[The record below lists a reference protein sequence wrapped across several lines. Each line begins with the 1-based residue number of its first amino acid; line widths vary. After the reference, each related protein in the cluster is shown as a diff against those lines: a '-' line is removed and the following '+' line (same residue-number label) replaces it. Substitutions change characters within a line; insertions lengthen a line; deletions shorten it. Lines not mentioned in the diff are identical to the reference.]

1 MANPR
6 KFSEKIALLNQKE
19 AQDSAAFEAIMKE
32 VSNVTS
38 RVASAS
44 SSVGASPTGSGV
56 PETPLSVKS
65 AGASPPQSSGKHLHI
80 NLGNQF
86 RAGGSL
92 PNVNNNVNCGNDA
105 KEHSSPH
112 PGAIHSIDLKT
123 ALSNLEEHNAMYRG
137 DNRSRSMGVGPMRSS
152 RPMEKRHDTSPY
164 SGVPY
169 LSPPPPDT
177 WRRTN
182 SDSALHQSANE
193 ACQSTSAMS
202 HRRGSDAYQH
212 AMTGSGSDNRDSH
225 HGFIER
231 PRSSCEMPRVPGIN
245 IYPSSQPPGQQIP
258 IGNNTGSLP
267 DLSNV
272 HFPSPLHTPLDQ
284 EDHSSSTPFSN
295 SPQTSSPTN
304 LSSPTSLAQ
313 AGRLSFSQDPSSVQ
327 GVALENSTSTSQQD
341 LQSYPQQPAPAATS
355 HSPTAGHYI
364 YQQPHSPVPQSPKTS
379 HQHQQHQHQ
388 QHQQQQQQQQ
398 HQQSQLNS
406 LGSYRSTQSV
416 NRPSPQSSP
425 SLTVQG
431 SPLSYSNNPSAP
443 PSPTGHPG
451 PPSLTSDAIDQNTYF
466 ISQAQA
472 ATLQQEFEQFTMGLE
487 WPRFAQQLMELGC
500 TWTTQIEMD
509 TPVQANTIGTFIG
522 SPNHTTNYT
531 QSDVINVGG
540 ELGSADTGYFST
552 SPQMGTCYQPA
563 TTTTT
568 ATQQLTPQTPNT
580 PTIILTD
587 FSGADDLTN
596 PEFVKDLGTA
606 MMGDFDP
613 EMFPSDDALRQGLD
627 PIDVDGLQMLAD
639 PTMVIS
645 DSSAEAH
652 FRLDRL

>member
-1 MANPR
+1 MLTTRDGFASAPR
-6 KFSEKIALLNQKE
+6 RASPKPACISNSAFALIR
-19 AQDSAAFEAIMKE
+19 DSA
-32 VSNVTS
+32 N
-38 RVASAS
+38 AS
-44 SSVGASPTGSGV
+44 SSASDPD
-56 PETPLSVKS
+56 
-65 AGASPPQSSGKHLHI
+65 
-80 NLGNQF
+80 
-86 RAGGSL
+86 R
-92 PNVNNNVNCGNDA
+92 
-105 KEHSSPH
+105 
-112 PGAIHSIDLKT
+112 T
-123 ALSNLEEHNAMYRG
+123 ALNNLEEMQHNAALVYRS
-137 DNRSRSMGVGPMRSS
+137 DNRSRSIGVGPMRS

-193 ACQSTSAMS
+193 ACQSTSAIS
-202 HRRGSDAYQH
+202 HRRDQH

-258 IGNNTGSLP
+258 ISNNTGSLP

-295 SPQTSSPTN
+295 N
-304 LSSPTSLAQ
+304 HLSVPVNSRFLHTCK
-313 AGRLSFSQDPSSVQ
+313 Q
-327 GVALENSTSTSQQD
+327 GVALENSTSTSQQN
-341 LQSYPQQPAPAATS
+341 LQSYPQQSAPLAPAATQS

-364 YQQPHSPVPQSPKTS
+364 YQQPHSPVPPQSP
-379 HQHQQHQHQ
+379 
-388 QHQQQQQQQQ
+388 QQQQQQQQ
-398 HQQSQLNS
+398 PQQQLNS

-451 PPSLTSDAIDQNTYF
+451 PPSLTSDTIDQNTYF
-466 ISQAQA
+466 INQAQA
-472 ATLQQEFEQFTMGLE
+472 AALQQDFEQFTME
-487 WPRFAQQLMELGC
+487 WPKFAQQLMELGC

-509 TPVQANTIGTFIG
+509 TPVQANTIGTYIG
-522 SPNHTTNYT
+522 SPNHTTNYN
-531 QSDVINVGG
+531 QNDVINVGG
-540 ELGSADTGYFST
+540 ELGSNDAGYFST
-552 SPQMGTCYQPA
+552 SPQMAYQPA
-563 TTTTT
+563 TTTST

-652 FRLDRL
+652 FRFSWIP

>member
-1 MANPR
+1 
-6 KFSEKIALLNQKE
+6 
-19 AQDSAAFEAIMKE
+19 
-32 VSNVTS
+32 
-38 RVASAS
+38 
-44 SSVGASPTGSGV
+44 
-56 PETPLSVKS
+56 
-65 AGASPPQSSGKHLHI
+65 
-80 NLGNQF
+80 
-86 RAGGSL
+86 
-92 PNVNNNVNCGNDA
+92 
-105 KEHSSPH
+105 
-112 PGAIHSIDLKT
+112 
-123 ALSNLEEHNAMYRG
+123 
-137 DNRSRSMGVGPMRSS
+137 MGVGPMRS

-193 ACQSTSAMS
+193 ACQSTSAIP
-202 HRRGSDAYQH
+202 HRRDQH
-212 AMTGSGSDNRDSH
+212 VMTGSGSDNRDS

-295 SPQTSSPTN
+295 TH
-304 LSSPTSLAQ
+304 LSVPVNSRFLHTCK
-313 AGRLSFSQDPSSVQ
+313 

-341 LQSYPQQPAPAATS
+341 LQSYPQQPAPTATS

-379 HQHQQHQHQ
+379 QH
-388 QHQQQQQQQQ
+388 QHQQQQQQHQHQ

-466 ISQAQA
+466 INQAQA
-472 ATLQQEFEQFTMGLE
+472 AALQQDFEQFTM
-487 WPRFAQQLMELGC
+487 
-500 TWTTQIEMD
+500 MD

-540 ELGSADTGYFST
+540 ELGSGDTGYFST
-552 SPQMGTCYQPA
+552 SPQMAYQPA

>member
-19 AQDSAAFEAIMKE
+19 AQETAAFEAIMRE
-32 VSNVTS
+32 VSDVVTS
-38 RVASAS
+38 R
-44 SSVGASPTGSGV
+44 
-56 PETPLSVKS
+56 
-65 AGASPPQSSGKHLHI
+65 
-80 NLGNQF
+80 
-86 RAGGSL
+86 
-92 PNVNNNVNCGNDA
+92 
-105 KEHSSPH
+105 
-112 PGAIHSIDLKT
+112 T
-123 ALSNLEEHNAMYRG
+123 ALSNLEEMQQHSMVYRSNERG
-137 DNRSRSMGVGPMRSS
+137 RHMGVGPVRS

-164 SGVPY
+164 SGVSY
-169 LSPPPPDT
+169 LSPSLPET

-193 ACQSTSAMS
+193 ACQSATTMP
-202 HRRGSDAYQH
+202 HRRDQH
-212 AMTGSGSDNRDSH
+212 NMNSGSNDNRETY
-225 HGFIER
+225 HGSIER

-245 IYPSSQPPGQQIP
+245 ICLSSQPPGQQIP

-284 EDHSSSTPFSN
+284 EDHTSSTPFSN

-304 LSSPTSLAQ
+304 LSPTSLAQ
-313 AGRLSFSQDPSSVQ
+313 AGRLSLSQDHNPSSAQQ

-341 LQSYPQQPAPAATS
+341 LQNYSQQPAPQPPPSIS
-355 HSPTAGHYI
+355 HNPAGHYI
-364 YQQPHSPVPQSPKTS
+364 YQQQPHSPVPPQSPKTS
-379 HQHQQHQHQ
+379 QSQQSQHQQHQ
-388 QHQQQQQQQQ
+388 QHQQQHQQHQQHQQQHQQ

-406 LGSYRSTQSV
+406 LGSYRTSQPV

-451 PPSLTSDAIDQNTYF
+451 PPTLTSDGIDQNSYV
-466 ISQAQA
+466 INQAQA
-472 ATLQQEFEQFTMGLE
+472 AALQQDFEQFTMD
-487 WPRFAQQLMELGC
+487 WPKFAQQLMELGC

-509 TPVQANTIGTFIG
+509 TPVSANTIGSYIS
-522 SPNHTTNYT
+522 SPNHTTSYSQN
-531 QSDVINVGG
+531 DMINVGG
-540 ELGSADTGYFST
+540 DLGSGDGGYY
-552 SPQMGTCYQPA
+552 SPNPQVGYQP
-563 TTTTT
+563 TNTSTTT
-568 ATQQLTPQTPNT
+568 AQQLTPQTPNT

-606 MMGDFDP
+606 MMSDFDP
-613 EMFPSDDALRQGLD
+613 ELFPTDDALRQGLGQ
-627 PIDVDGLQMLAD
+627 IDVDGLQMLTD
-639 PTMVIS
+639 PTVVIS
-645 DSSAEAH
+645 DPSAEAH

>member
-1 MANPR
+1 
-6 KFSEKIALLNQKE
+6 
-19 AQDSAAFEAIMKE
+19 MKE

-123 ALSNLEEHNAMYRG
+123 ALSNLEEMQHNAMYRS
-137 DNRSRSMGVGPMRSS
+137 DNRSRSMGVGPMRS

-193 ACQSTSAMS
+193 ACQSTSAIP
-202 HRRGSDAYQH
+202 HRRDQH
-212 AMTGSGSDNRDSH
+212 AMTGSGNDNRDSH
-225 HGFIER
+225 HSFIER

-295 SPQTSSPTN
+295 TH
-304 LSSPTSLAQ
+304 LSVPVNSRFLHTCK
-313 AGRLSFSQDPSSVQ
+313 

-341 LQSYPQQPAPAATS
+341 LQSYPQQPAPTATS

-379 HQHQQHQHQ
+379 QHQH
-388 QHQQQQQQQQ
+388 QQQQ

-451 PPSLTSDAIDQNTYF
+451 PPNLTSDPIDQNTYF
-466 ISQAQA
+466 INQAQA
-472 ATLQQEFEQFTMGLE
+472 AALQQDFEQFTMGLE
-487 WPRFAQQLMELGC
+487 WPKFAQQLMELGC

-509 TPVQANTIGTFIG
+509 TPVQTNTIGTFIG
-522 SPNHTTNYT
+522 SPNHTTSYT
-531 QSDVINVGG
+531 QNDVINVG
-540 ELGSADTGYFST
+540 ELGSGDTGYFST
-552 SPQMGTCYQPA
+552 SPQMAYQPT

>member
-1 MANPR
+1 MAFSCLRIYFRSSIPR
-6 KFSEKIALLNQKE
+6 FGVATW
-19 AQDSAAFEAIMKE
+19 DFGFVE
-32 VSNVTS
+32 VEE
-38 RVASAS
+38 RREGREYREVASAS

-112 PGAIHSIDLKT
+112 PGAIHLDLKT
-123 ALSNLEEHNAMYRG
+123 MLSNLEDMQHNPVYRS
-137 DNRSRSMGVGPMRSS
+137 DNRSRSMGVGPMRS

-193 ACQSTSAMS
+193 ACQSTSAIP
-202 HRRGSDAYQH
+202 HRRDQH
-212 AMTGSGSDNRDSH
+212 AMIGSGSDNRDS

-295 SPQTSSPTN
+295 
-304 LSSPTSLAQ
+304 
-313 AGRLSFSQDPSSVQ
+313 

-341 LQSYPQQPAPAATS
+341 LQSYPQQPAPTATS

-364 YQQPHSPVPQSPKTS
+364 YQQPHSPVPQSPVSTPADEVGHFENYYRNKTS
-379 HQHQQHQHQ
+379 
-388 QHQQQQQQQQ
+388 QQQQQQ

-466 ISQAQA
+466 INQAQA
-472 ATLQQEFEQFTMGLE
+472 AALQQDFEQFTMGLE
-487 WPRFAQQLMELGC
+487 WPKFAQQLMELGC
-500 TWTTQIEMD
+500 TWTQIEMD

-531 QSDVINVGG
+531 QNDVINVGG
-540 ELGSADTGYFST
+540 ELGSGDTGYFST
-552 SPQMGTCYQPA
+552 SPQMAYQPA

>member
-1 MANPR
+1 M
-6 KFSEKIALLNQKE
+6 Q
-19 AQDSAAFEAIMKE
+19 
-32 VSNVTS
+32 
-38 RVASAS
+38 
-44 SSVGASPTGSGV
+44 
-56 PETPLSVKS
+56 
-65 AGASPPQSSGKHLHI
+65 
-80 NLGNQF
+80 
-86 RAGGSL
+86 
-92 PNVNNNVNCGNDA
+92 
-105 KEHSSPH
+105 
-112 PGAIHSIDLKT
+112 
-123 ALSNLEEHNAMYRG
+123 HNSMMYRS
-137 DNRSRSMGVGPMRSS
+137 DNRSRSMGVGPMRS

-193 ACQSTSAMS
+193 ACQSTSAIP
-202 HRRGSDAYQH
+202 HRRGSNAYQH
-212 AMTGSGSDNRDSH
+212 VMTANDNRDPH

-272 HFPSPLHTPLDQ
+272 HFPSPLHTPLDPQ
-284 EDHSSSTPFSN
+284 EDLSSSTPFSN

-304 LSSPTSLAQ
+304 LSPTSLAQ
-313 AGRLSFSQDPSSVQ
+313 AGRLSFSQDPSSVQQ

-341 LQSYPQQPAPAATS
+341 LQSYPQQPAPTATS
-355 HSPTAGHYI
+355 QSPTAGLYI
-364 YQQPHSPVPQSPKTS
+364 YQQSHSPVPPQSPKTS
-379 HQHQQHQHQ
+379 QSQQQQHQQHQQHQHQHQQHQH
-388 QHQQQQQQQQ
+388 HQQQ
-398 HQQSQLNS
+398 HQQSQQQLNS
-406 LGSYRSTQSV
+406 LVSYRSTQSV

-451 PPSLTSDAIDQNTYF
+451 PPSLTSDVIDQNTYF
-466 ISQAQA
+466 INQAQA
-472 ATLQQEFEQFTMGLE
+472 AALQQDFEQFTMGLE
-487 WPRFAQQLMELGC
+487 WPKFAQQLMELGC

-509 TPVQANTIGTFIG
+509 TPVQTNTIGTYIG

-531 QSDVINVGG
+531 QNDMINVGG
-540 ELGSADTGYFST
+540 ELGSGDAGYFST
-552 SPQMGTCYQPA
+552 SPQMAYQPA

-587 FSGADDLTN
+587 FSGADD

>member
-6 KFSEKIALLNQKE
+6 KFSDKIALHKQKE
-19 AQDSAAFEAIMKE
+19 AQERAAFEAIMRE
-32 VSNVTS
+32 VSDVTS

-44 SSVGASPTGSGV
+44 SSVGASPTGSSGV
-56 PETPLSVKS
+56 LETPLSVQS

-80 NLGNQF
+80 NLVNQF
-86 RAGGSL
+86 RPGGSL
-92 PNVNNNVNCGNDA
+92 PNVNNNANCGNDA
-105 KEHSSPH
+105 KEHASTH
-112 PGAIHSIDLKT
+112 TAALHSIDLKT
-123 ALSNLEEHNAMYRG
+123 ALSNLEEMQHNSMVYR
-137 DNRSRSMGVGPMRSS
+137 DNDRSKNRGVGPMRA

-193 ACQSTSAMS
+193 ACQSANTIP
-202 HRRGSDAYQH
+202 HRRDQH
-212 AMTGSGSDNRDSH
+212 TMSGSGSDNRDLH

-272 HFPSPLHTPLDQ
+272 HFPSPIHTPLDQ

-295 SPQTSSPTN
+295 N
-304 LSSPTSLAQ
+304 HLSVPVNSRFLHTCK
-313 AGRLSFSQDPSSVQ
+313 

-341 LQSYPQQPAPAATS
+341 PQSYSQQPVQPPPSATS
-355 HSPTAGHYI
+355 HSPAGHYI
-364 YQQPHSPVPQSPKTS
+364 YQQPHSPVPPQSPKSSQT
-379 HQHQQHQHQ
+379 
-388 QHQQQQQQQQ
+388 QQQQ
-398 HQQSQLNS
+398 HN
-406 LGSYRSTQSV
+406 LGSYRSSQQV

-451 PPSLTSDAIDQNTYF
+451 PPNLTSDGLDQNSYF
-466 ISQAQA
+466 LNQAQA
-472 ATLQQEFEQFTMGLE
+472 AALQQDFEQFTMD
-487 WPRFAQQLMELGC
+487 WPKFAQQLMELGC

-509 TPVQANTIGTFIG
+509 NPVPTNTITSYIG
-522 SPNHTTNYT
+522 SPNHTTTYT
-531 QSDVINVGG
+531 QNDVINVGG
-540 ELGSADTGYFST
+540 ELGSGDAGYFST
-552 SPQMGTCYQPA
+552 SPQMAYQP
-563 TTTTT
+563 TTTNSTNTT
-568 ATQQLTPQTPNT
+568 TTQQLTPQTPNT

-587 FSGADDLTN
+587 FSGADD

-613 EMFPSDDALRQGLD
+613 DLFPSDDALRQGLD
-627 PIDVDGLQMLAD
+627 PIDVDGLQMLTD
-639 PTMVIS
+639 PNMVIS
-645 DSSAEAH
+645 DPSAEAH

>member
-1 MANPR
+1 MR
-6 KFSEKIALLNQKE
+6 FLQ
-19 AQDSAAFEAIMKE
+19 
-32 VSNVTS
+32 
-38 RVASAS
+38 
-44 SSVGASPTGSGV
+44 
-56 PETPLSVKS
+56 
-65 AGASPPQSSGKHLHI
+65 
-80 NLGNQF
+80 
-86 RAGGSL
+86 
-92 PNVNNNVNCGNDA
+92 
-105 KEHSSPH
+105 
-112 PGAIHSIDLKT
+112 T
-123 ALSNLEEHNAMYRG
+123 ALSNLEEMQHNAIMYRS
-137 DNRSRSMGVGPMRSS
+137 DNRSRSMGVGPMRS

-193 ACQSTSAMS
+193 ACQSTSAIP
-202 HRRGSDAYQH
+202 HRRDQH
-212 AMTGSGSDNRDSH
+212 AMTGSGNDNRDSH

-313 AGRLSFSQDPSSVQ
+313 AEIDYASLLRLCSVYSVEFSYTKARKRRERERERERERICSDDRSLIAMGMKQ

-341 LQSYPQQPAPAATS
+341 LQSYPQQPAPTATS
-355 HSPTAGHYI
+355 HSPNAGHYI

-379 HQHQQHQHQ
+379 QH
-388 QHQQQQQQQQ
+388 QQQQ

-451 PPSLTSDAIDQNTYF
+451 PPSLTSDPIDQNTYF
-466 ISQAQA
+466 INQAQA
-472 ATLQQEFEQFTMGLE
+472 AALQQDFEQFTMTYSLKSCCLSVACIRQE
-487 WPRFAQQLMELGC
+487 WPKFAQQLMELGC

-509 TPVQANTIGTFIG
+509 TPVQTNTIGTFIG
-522 SPNHTTNYT
+522 SPNHTTSYT
-531 QSDVINVGG
+531 QNDVINVG
-540 ELGSADTGYFST
+540 ELGSGDTGYFST
-552 SPQMGTCYQPA
+552 SPQMAYQPT

>member
-19 AQDSAAFEAIMKE
+19 AQETAAFEAIMRE
-32 VSNVTS
+32 VSDVTS

-44 SSVGASPTGSGV
+44 SSVGASPTGSGA
-56 PETPLSVKS
+56 PEAPLSVKS

-86 RAGGSL
+86 RGRSL
-92 PNVNNNVNCGNDA
+92 PNVNNNANCSNDA
-105 KEHSSPH
+105 KDSSPRNN
-112 PGAIHSIDLKT
+112 AIHSIDLKT
-123 ALSNLEEHNAMYRG
+123 VLSNLEEMQHNSMVYRN
-137 DNRSRSMGVGPMRSS
+137 DHRDKNMGVGPI
-152 RPMEKRHDTSPY
+152 RPRPAEKRHDTSPY
-164 SGVPY
+164 SGALY

-193 ACQSTSAMS
+193 ACQSNSSMP

-212 AMTGSGSDNRDSH
+212 NMSGSGNDDRETH
-225 HGFIER
+225 HSCLER
-231 PRSSCEMPRVPGIN
+231 PRSSCGVPGIN
-245 IYPSSQPPGQQIP
+245 IYPSSQPPGQQLP
-258 IGNNTGSLP
+258 IGNTGSLP

-295 SPQTSSPTN
+295 NHLTVPVNSRYLHTCK
-304 LSSPTSLAQ
+304 
-313 AGRLSFSQDPSSVQ
+313 Q

-341 LQSYPQQPAPAATS
+341 LQSYQQQTAPQQIPTS
-355 HSPTAGHYI
+355 HSPGHYI
-364 YQQPHSPVPQSPKTS
+364 YQQPHSPIPPQSPKTS
-379 HQHQQHQHQ
+379 
-388 QHQQQQQQQQ
+388 
-398 HQQSQLNS
+398 QSQSQQLNS
-406 LGSYRSTQSV
+406 LGSYRTSQPV

-451 PPSLTSDAIDQNTYF
+451 PPSLSDLDQNYY
-466 ISQAQA
+466 INQAQA
-472 ATLQQEFEQFTMGLE
+472 AALQQDFEQFTMMDS
-487 WPRFAQQLMELGC
+487 PVAQ
-500 TWTTQIEMD
+500 
-509 TPVQANTIGTFIG
+509 NSIGTFMS
-522 SPNHTTNYT
+522 SPNHTATFT
-531 QSDVINVGG
+531 QSDVINVAT
-540 ELGSADTGYFST
+540 ELANADTGYFST
-552 SPQMGTCYQPA
+552 SPQIGYQSVS

-568 ATQQLTPQTPNT
+568 TTTTQQFAPQAPDT

-587 FSGADDLTN
+587 FSSADDLTN
-596 PEFVKDLGTA
+596 PEYAKDLGTA
-606 MMGDFDP
+606 MMGDLG
-613 EMFPSDDALRQGLD
+613 ELFPSDDALRQGLD
-627 PIDVDGLQMLAD
+627 PIDVDGLQMLTD

-645 DSSAEAH
+645 DPSAEAH

>member
-6 KFSEKIALLNQKE
+6 KFSEKIALLNQKQ
-19 AQDSAAFEAIMKE
+19 AQETAAFEAIMRE
-32 VSNVTS
+32 VSDVTS

-92 PNVNNNVNCGNDA
+92 PNVNNNANCGGDA

-112 PGAIHSIDLKT
+112 TGAIHSIDLKT
-123 ALSNLEEHNAMYRG
+123 ALSNLEEMQNNSMVYRS
-137 DNRSRSMGVGPMRSS
+137 DNRSRSSMGVGPMRS

-193 ACQSTSAMS
+193 ACQSASAIS
-202 HRRGSDAYQH
+202 HRRDQH

-225 HGFIER
+225 HTFIER

-272 HFPSPLHTPLDQ
+272 HFPSPIHTPLDQ

-295 SPQTSSPTN
+295 
-304 LSSPTSLAQ
+304 
-313 AGRLSFSQDPSSVQ
+313 

-341 LQSYPQQPAPAATS
+341 LQSYPQQPAPTATS
-355 HSPTAGHYI
+355 HSPTGHYI
-364 YQQPHSPVPQSPKTS
+364 YQQPHSPVPPQSP
-379 HQHQQHQHQ
+379 
-388 QHQQQQQQQQ
+388 
-398 HQQSQLNS
+398 
-406 LGSYRSTQSV
+406 
-416 NRPSPQSSP
+416 
-425 SLTVQG
+425 G

-451 PPSLTSDAIDQNTYF
+451 PPNLTSDAIDQNTYF
-466 ISQAQA
+466 INQAQA
-472 ATLQQEFEQFTMGLE
+472 AALQQDFEQFTM
-487 WPRFAQQLMELGC
+487 
-500 TWTTQIEMD
+500 MD
-509 TPVQANTIGTFIG
+509 TPVQANTIGTYIG
-522 SPNHTTNYT
+522 SPNHTANFT
-531 QSDVINVGG
+531 QNDVINVGG

-552 SPQMGTCYQPA
+552 SPQMAYQPA

>member
-6 KFSEKIALLNQKE
+6 KFSDKIALHKQKE
-19 AQDSAAFEAIMKE
+19 AQERAAFEAIMRE
-32 VSNVTS
+32 VSDVTS
-38 RVASAS
+38 R
-44 SSVGASPTGSGV
+44 
-56 PETPLSVKS
+56 
-65 AGASPPQSSGKHLHI
+65 
-80 NLGNQF
+80 
-86 RAGGSL
+86 
-92 PNVNNNVNCGNDA
+92 
-105 KEHSSPH
+105 
-112 PGAIHSIDLKT
+112 T
-123 ALSNLEEHNAMYRG
+123 ALSNLEEMQHNSMMYRNNERG
-137 DNRSRSMGVGPMRSS
+137 RSMGVGPMRS

-193 ACQSTSAMS
+193 ACQTGTTIP
-202 HRRGSDAYQH
+202 HRRDQH
-212 AMTGSGSDNRDSH
+212 NMSGSGSDNRDLH

-295 SPQTSSPTN
+295 N
-304 LSSPTSLAQ
+304 HLSVPVNSRFLHTCK
-313 AGRLSFSQDPSSVQ
+313 

-341 LQSYPQQPAPAATS
+341 LQGYSQQPVPPPPPTATS
-355 HSPTAGHYI
+355 HSPAGHYI
-364 YQQPHSPVPQSPKTS
+364 YQQPHSPVPPQSPKS
-379 HQHQQHQHQ
+379 S
-388 QHQQQQQQQQ
+388 QQQPQQQ
-398 HQQSQLNS
+398 QLNS
-406 LGSYRSTQSV
+406 LGSYRSSQQV

-451 PPSLTSDAIDQNTYF
+451 PPNLTSDGLDQNSYF
-466 ISQAQA
+466 LNQAQA
-472 ATLQQEFEQFTMGLE
+472 AALQQDFEQFTMD
-487 WPRFAQQLMELGC
+487 WPKFAQQLMELGC

-509 TPVQANTIGTFIG
+509 TPVQTNTMGSYIG

-531 QSDVINVGG
+531 QNDVINVGG
-540 ELGSADTGYFST
+540 ELGSGDAGYFST
-552 SPQMGTCYQPA
+552 SPQMAYQPTTTSTA
-563 TTTTT
+563 TTT
-568 ATQQLTPQTPNT
+568 TQQLTPQTPNT

-587 FSGADDLTN
+587 FSVADDLTN
-596 PEFVKDLGTA
+596 PELVKDLGTA
-606 MMGDFDP
+606 MMGDFDADL
-613 EMFPSDDALRQGLD
+613 FPSDDALRQGLD
-627 PIDVDGLQMLAD
+627 PIDVDGLQMLTD

-645 DSSAEAH
+645 DPSAEAH

>member
-32 VSNVTS
+32 VSDVTS

-123 ALSNLEEHNAMYRG
+123 ALSNLEEMQHNSMVYRS
-137 DNRSRSMGVGPMRSS
+137 DNRSRSMGVGPMRS

-193 ACQSTSAMS
+193 ACQSTSAIP
-202 HRRGSDAYQH
+202 HRRDQH
-212 AMTGSGSDNRDSH
+212 VMTGSGSDNRDPH

-295 SPQTSSPTN
+295 
-304 LSSPTSLAQ
+304 
-313 AGRLSFSQDPSSVQ
+313 Q

-341 LQSYPQQPAPAATS
+341 LQSYPQQPAPTATS

-364 YQQPHSPVPQSPKTS
+364 YQQSHSPVPPQSPKTS
-379 HQHQQHQHQ
+379 QS
-388 QHQQQQQQQQ
+388 QQQQ
-398 HQQSQLNS
+398 HQQSQQLNS

-451 PPSLTSDAIDQNTYF
+451 PPNLTSDAIDQNTYF
-466 ISQAQA
+466 INQAQA
-472 ATLQQEFEQFTMGLE
+472 AALQQDFEQFTM
-487 WPRFAQQLMELGC
+487 
-500 TWTTQIEMD
+500 MD
-509 TPVQANTIGTFIG
+509 TPVQANTIGTYIG

-531 QSDVINVGG
+531 QNDVINVAG
-540 ELGSADTGYFST
+540 ELGSGDAGYFST
-552 SPQMGTCYQPA
+552 SPQMAYQPA
-563 TTTTT
+563 TTTTN
-568 ATQQLTPQTPNT
+568 ATHQLTPQTPNT

>member
-19 AQDSAAFEAIMKE
+19 AQETAAFEAIMRE
-32 VSNVTS
+32 VSDVTS

-56 PETPLSVKS
+56 PDAPLSVKS

-92 PNVNNNVNCGNDA
+92 PNVNNNANCANDT
-105 KEHSSPH
+105 KEHH
-112 PGAIHSIDLKT
+112 PSQHTGAVHSIDLKT
-123 ALSNLEEHNAMYRG
+123 ALSNLEEMQHNSMVYRSNERG
-137 DNRSRSMGVGPMRSS
+137 RHMGVGPVRS

-164 SGVPY
+164 SGVSY
-169 LSPPPPDT
+169 LSPSLPDT

-193 ACQSTSAMS
+193 ACQSTTTMP
-202 HRRGSDAYQH
+202 HRRDQH
-212 AMTGSGSDNRDSH
+212 NMSSGSNDNRETH
-225 HGFIER
+225 HGSIER

-245 IYPSSQPPGQQIP
+245 IYLSSQPPGQQIP

-304 LSSPTSLAQ
+304 LSPTSLAQ
-313 AGRLSFSQDPSSVQ
+313 AGRLSLSQDHNPPSAQQ

-341 LQSYPQQPAPAATS
+341 LQSYSQQPAPQPPPSIS
-355 HSPTAGHYI
+355 HSPAGHYI
-364 YQQPHSPVPQSPKTS
+364 YQQQPHSPVPPQSPKTS
-379 HQHQQHQHQ
+379 QSQQSQQQQQHQHQ
-388 QHQQQQQQQQ
+388 QTQ
-398 HQQSQLNS
+398 QLNS
-406 LGSYRSTQSV
+406 LGSYRTSQPV

-451 PPSLTSDAIDQNTYF
+451 PPTLTSDGIDQNSYV
-466 ISQAQA
+466 INQAQA
-472 ATLQQEFEQFTMGLE
+472 AALQQDFEQFTM
-487 WPRFAQQLMELGC
+487 
-500 TWTTQIEMD
+500 MD
-509 TPVQANTIGTFIG
+509 TPVSANTIGSYIG
-522 SPNHTTNYT
+522 SPNHTTSYAQN
-531 QSDVINVGG
+531 DMINVGG
-540 ELGSADTGYFST
+540 ELGSGDGGYYST
-552 SPQMGTCYQPA
+552 SPQVAYQPTNTS
-563 TTTTT
+563 TTT
-568 ATQQLTPQTPNT
+568 TQQLTPQTPNT

-606 MMGDFDP
+606 MMSDFDP
-613 EMFPSDDALRQGLD
+613 ELFPTDDALRQGLGQ
-627 PIDVDGLQMLAD
+627 IDVDGLQMLTD
-639 PTMVIS
+639 PTVVIS
-645 DSSAEAH
+645 DPSAEAH

>member
-32 VSNVTS
+32 VSDVTS

-112 PGAIHSIDLKT
+112 TGAIHSIDLKT
-123 ALSNLEEHNAMYRG
+123 ALSNLEEMQHNSMVYRS
-137 DNRSRSMGVGPMRSS
+137 DNRSRSMGVGPMRS

-193 ACQSTSAMS
+193 ACQSTSAIP
-202 HRRGSDAYQH
+202 HRRDQH
-212 AMTGSGSDNRDSH
+212 VMTGSGNDNRDPH
-225 HGFIER
+225 HGFIEVPR
-231 PRSSCEMPRVPGIN
+231 PRSSCEIPRVPGIN

-295 SPQTSSPTN
+295 N
-304 LSSPTSLAQ
+304 HLSVPVNSRFLHTCK
-313 AGRLSFSQDPSSVQ
+313 Q

-341 LQSYPQQPAPAATS
+341 LQNYPQQPAPTATS

-364 YQQPHSPVPQSPKTS
+364 YQQSHSPVPPQSPKTS
-379 HQHQQHQHQ
+379 QA
-388 QHQQQQQQQQ
+388 QQQSQQ
-398 HQQSQLNS
+398 QLNS
-406 LGSYRSTQSV
+406 LGSYRSTQPV

-466 ISQAQA
+466 INQAQA
-472 ATLQQEFEQFTMGLE
+472 AALQQDFEQFTM
-487 WPRFAQQLMELGC
+487 
-500 TWTTQIEMD
+500 MD
-509 TPVQANTIGTFIG
+509 TPVQTNTIGSYIG
-522 SPNHTTNYT
+522 SPNHTTNYA
-531 QSDVINVGG
+531 QNDMINVGG
-540 ELGSADTGYFST
+540 ELGSGDAGYFST
-552 SPQMGTCYQPA
+552 SPQMAYQPV

>member
-1 MANPR
+1 M
-6 KFSEKIALLNQKE
+6 Q
-19 AQDSAAFEAIMKE
+19 
-32 VSNVTS
+32 
-38 RVASAS
+38 
-44 SSVGASPTGSGV
+44 
-56 PETPLSVKS
+56 
-65 AGASPPQSSGKHLHI
+65 
-80 NLGNQF
+80 
-86 RAGGSL
+86 
-92 PNVNNNVNCGNDA
+92 
-105 KEHSSPH
+105 
-112 PGAIHSIDLKT
+112 
-123 ALSNLEEHNAMYRG
+123 HNAMYRS
-137 DNRSRSMGVGPMRSS
+137 DNRSRSMGVGPMRS

-193 ACQSTSAMS
+193 ACQSTSAIP

-212 AMTGSGSDNRDSH
+212 AMTGSGNDNRDPH

-327 GVALENSTSTSQQD
+327 QGVALENSTSISQQD
-341 LQSYPQQPAPAATS
+341 LQSYPQQPAPTATS

-379 HQHQQHQHQ
+379 QH
-388 QHQQQQQQQQ
+388 QQQQ

-451 PPSLTSDAIDQNTYF
+451 PPNLTSDPIDQNTYF
-466 ISQAQA
+466 INQAQA
-472 ATLQQEFEQFTMGLE
+472 AALQQDFEQFTMGLE
-487 WPRFAQQLMELGC
+487 WPKFAQQLMELGC

-509 TPVQANTIGTFIG
+509 TPVQTNTIGTFIG
-522 SPNHTTNYT
+522 SPNHTTSYT
-531 QSDVINVGG
+531 QNDVINVG
-540 ELGSADTGYFST
+540 ELSSGDTGYFST
-552 SPQMGTCYQPA
+552 SPQMAYQP

>member
-19 AQDSAAFEAIMKE
+19 AQETAAFEAIMRE
-32 VSNVTS
+32 VSDVTS

-44 SSVGASPTGSGV
+44 SSVGASPTGSGA
-56 PETPLSVKS
+56 PEAPLSVKS

-86 RAGGSL
+86 RGRSL
-92 PNVNNNVNCGNDA
+92 PNVNNNANCSNDA
-105 KEHSSPH
+105 KDSSPRNN
-112 PGAIHSIDLKT
+112 AIHSIDLKT
-123 ALSNLEEHNAMYRG
+123 VLSNLEEMQHNSMVYRN
-137 DNRSRSMGVGPMRSS
+137 DHRDKNMGVGPI
-152 RPMEKRHDTSPY
+152 RPRPAEKRHDTSPY
-164 SGVPY
+164 SGALY

-193 ACQSTSAMS
+193 ACQSNSSMP

-212 AMTGSGSDNRDSH
+212 NMSGSGNDDRETH
-225 HGFIER
+225 HSCLER
-231 PRSSCEMPRVPGIN
+231 PRSSCGVPGIN
-245 IYPSSQPPGQQIP
+245 IYPSSQPPGQQLP
-258 IGNNTGSLP
+258 IGNTGSLP

-295 SPQTSSPTN
+295 
-304 LSSPTSLAQ
+304 
-313 AGRLSFSQDPSSVQ
+313 

-341 LQSYPQQPAPAATS
+341 LQSYQQQTAPQQIPTS
-355 HSPTAGHYI
+355 HSPGHYI
-364 YQQPHSPVPQSPKTS
+364 YQQPHSPIPPQSPKTS
-379 HQHQQHQHQ
+379 
-388 QHQQQQQQQQ
+388 
-398 HQQSQLNS
+398 QSQSQQLNS
-406 LGSYRSTQSV
+406 LGSYRTSQPV

-451 PPSLTSDAIDQNTYF
+451 PPSLSDLDQNYY
-466 ISQAQA
+466 INQAQA
-472 ATLQQEFEQFTMGLE
+472 AALQQDFEQFTMMDS
-487 WPRFAQQLMELGC
+487 PVAQ
-500 TWTTQIEMD
+500 
-509 TPVQANTIGTFIG
+509 NSIGTFMS
-522 SPNHTTNYT
+522 SPNHTATFT
-531 QSDVINVGG
+531 QSDVINVAT
-540 ELGSADTGYFST
+540 ELANADTGYFST
-552 SPQMGTCYQPA
+552 SPQIGYQSVS

-568 ATQQLTPQTPNT
+568 TTTTQQFAPQAPDT

-587 FSGADDLTN
+587 FSSADDLTN
-596 PEFVKDLGTA
+596 PEYAKDLGTA
-606 MMGDFDP
+606 MMGDLG
-613 EMFPSDDALRQGLD
+613 ELFPSDDALRQGLD
-627 PIDVDGLQMLAD
+627 PIDVDGLQMLTD

-645 DSSAEAH
+645 DPSAEAH

>member
-105 KEHSSPH
+105 KEHTSPH

-123 ALSNLEEHNAMYRG
+123 ALSNLEEMQHNAMYRS
-137 DNRSRSMGVGPMRSS
+137 DNRSRSMGVGPMRS

-193 ACQSTSAMS
+193 ACQSTSAIP

-212 AMTGSGSDNRDSH
+212 AMTGSGNDNRDPH

-295 SPQTSSPTN
+295 TH
-304 LSSPTSLAQ
+304 LSVPVNSRFLHTCK
-313 AGRLSFSQDPSSVQ
+313 
-327 GVALENSTSTSQQD
+327 GVALENSTSISQQD
-341 LQSYPQQPAPAATS
+341 LQSYPQQPAPTATS

-379 HQHQQHQHQ
+379 QH
-388 QHQQQQQQQQ
+388 QQQQ

-451 PPSLTSDAIDQNTYF
+451 PPNLTSDPIDQNTYF
-466 ISQAQA
+466 INQAQA
-472 ATLQQEFEQFTMGLE
+472 AALQQDFEQFTMGLE
-487 WPRFAQQLMELGC
+487 WPKFAQQLMELGC

-509 TPVQANTIGTFIG
+509 TPVQTNTIGTFIG
-522 SPNHTTNYT
+522 SPNHTTSYT
-531 QSDVINVGG
+531 QNDVINVG
-540 ELGSADTGYFST
+540 ELSSGDTGYFST
-552 SPQMGTCYQPA
+552 SPQMAYQP

>member
-6 KFSEKIALLNQKE
+6 KFSEKIALLNQKQ
-19 AQDSAAFEAIMKE
+19 AQETAAFEAIMRE
-32 VSNVTS
+32 VSDVTS

-92 PNVNNNVNCGNDA
+92 PNVNNNANCGGDA

-112 PGAIHSIDLKT
+112 TGAIHSIDLKT
-123 ALSNLEEHNAMYRG
+123 ALSNLEEMQNNSMVYRS
-137 DNRSRSMGVGPMRSS
+137 DNRSRSSMGVGPMRS

-193 ACQSTSAMS
+193 ACQSASAIS
-202 HRRGSDAYQH
+202 HRRGSNAYQH

-225 HGFIER
+225 HTFIER

-272 HFPSPLHTPLDQ
+272 HFPSPIHTPLDQ

-304 LSSPTSLAQ
+304 LSPTSLAQ
-313 AGRLSFSQDPSSVQ
+313 AGRLSFSQDPSSVQQ

-341 LQSYPQQPAPAATS
+341 LQSYPQQPAPTATS
-355 HSPTAGHYI
+355 HSPTGHYI
-364 YQQPHSPVPQSPKTS
+364 YQQPHSPVPPQSPKTS
-379 HQHQQHQHQ
+379 QS
-388 QHQQQQQQQQ
+388 QQQQQQQ
-398 HQQSQLNS
+398 HQQHQQSSQQLNS

-451 PPSLTSDAIDQNTYF
+451 PPNLTSDAIDQNTYF
-466 ISQAQA
+466 INQAQA
-472 ATLQQEFEQFTMGLE
+472 AALQQDFEQFTM
-487 WPRFAQQLMELGC
+487 
-500 TWTTQIEMD
+500 MD
-509 TPVQANTIGTFIG
+509 TPVQANTIGTYIG
-522 SPNHTTNYT
+522 SPNHTANFT
-531 QSDVINVGG
+531 QNDVINVGG

-552 SPQMGTCYQPA
+552 SPQMAYQPA

>member
-6 KFSEKIALLNQKE
+6 KFSEKIALLNQKQ
-19 AQDSAAFEAIMKE
+19 AQETAAFEAIMRE
-32 VSNVTS
+32 VSDVTS

-92 PNVNNNVNCGNDA
+92 PNVNNNANCGGDA

-112 PGAIHSIDLKT
+112 TGAIHSIDLKT
-123 ALSNLEEHNAMYRG
+123 ALSNLEEMQNNSMVYRS
-137 DNRSRSMGVGPMRSS
+137 DNRSRSSMGVGPMRS

-193 ACQSTSAMS
+193 ACQSASAIS
-202 HRRGSDAYQH
+202 HRRGSNAYQH

-225 HGFIER
+225 HTFIER

-272 HFPSPLHTPLDQ
+272 HFPSPIHTPLDQ

-295 SPQTSSPTN
+295 N
-304 LSSPTSLAQ
+304 HLSVPVNSRFLHTCK
-313 AGRLSFSQDPSSVQ
+313 Q

-341 LQSYPQQPAPAATS
+341 LQSYPQQPAPTATS
-355 HSPTAGHYI
+355 HSPTGHYI
-364 YQQPHSPVPQSPKTS
+364 YQQPHSPVPPQSPKTS
-379 HQHQQHQHQ
+379 QS
-388 QHQQQQQQQQ
+388 QQQQQQQ
-398 HQQSQLNS
+398 HQQHQQSSQQLNS

-451 PPSLTSDAIDQNTYF
+451 PPNLTSDAIDQNTYF
-466 ISQAQA
+466 INQAQA
-472 ATLQQEFEQFTMGLE
+472 AALQQDFEQFTM
-487 WPRFAQQLMELGC
+487 
-500 TWTTQIEMD
+500 MD
-509 TPVQANTIGTFIG
+509 TPVQANTIGTYIG
-522 SPNHTTNYT
+522 SPNHTANFT
-531 QSDVINVGG
+531 QNDVINVGG

-552 SPQMGTCYQPA
+552 SPQMAYQPA

>member
-1 MANPR
+1 M
-6 KFSEKIALLNQKE
+6 QC
-19 AQDSAAFEAIMKE
+19 
-32 VSNVTS
+32 NV
-38 RVASAS
+38 
-44 SSVGASPTGSGV
+44 
-56 PETPLSVKS
+56 
-65 AGASPPQSSGKHLHI
+65 
-80 NLGNQF
+80 
-86 RAGGSL
+86 
-92 PNVNNNVNCGNDA
+92 
-105 KEHSSPH
+105 
-112 PGAIHSIDLKT
+112 
-123 ALSNLEEHNAMYRG
+123 MYRN
-137 DNRSRSMGVGPMRSS
+137 DNRSRSMGVGGPMRS

-169 LSPPPPDT
+169 LSPPPPDI

-202 HRRGSDAYQH
+202 HRRDQH
-212 AMTGSGSDNRDSH
+212 AMIGSGSDNRDSP
-225 HGFIER
+225 HGIIER

-272 HFPSPLHTPLDQ
+272 HFPSPLHPPLDQ

-295 SPQTSSPTN
+295 
-304 LSSPTSLAQ
+304 
-313 AGRLSFSQDPSSVQ
+313 

-364 YQQPHSPVPQSPKTS
+364 YQQSHSPVPQSPKTS
-379 HQHQQHQHQ
+379 
-388 QHQQQQQQQQ
+388 QQQQ

-451 PPSLTSDAIDQNTYF
+451 PPSLTSDSIDQNTYF
-466 ISQAQA
+466 INQAQA
-472 ATLQQEFEQFTMGLE
+472 AALQQDFEQFTM
-487 WPRFAQQLMELGC
+487 
-500 TWTTQIEMD
+500 MD
-509 TPVQANTIGTFIG
+509 TPVQAIGTFIG

-531 QSDVINVGG
+531 QNDVMNVGG
-540 ELGSADTGYFST
+540 ELGSGDTGYFST
-552 SPQMGTCYQPA
+552 SPQMAYQP

-587 FSGADDLTN
+587 FSGPDDLTN
-596 PEFVKDLGTA
+596 PAELVKDLGTA

-613 EMFPSDDALRQGLD
+613 DMFPSDDALRQGLD

-645 DSSAEAH
+645 DSTAEAH

>member
-19 AQDSAAFEAIMKE
+19 AQETAAFEAIMRE
-32 VSNVTS
+32 VSDVTS

-56 PETPLSVKS
+56 PDAPLSVKS

-92 PNVNNNVNCGNDA
+92 PNVNNNANCANDT
-105 KEHSSPH
+105 KEHH
-112 PGAIHSIDLKT
+112 PSQHTGAVHSIDLKT
-123 ALSNLEEHNAMYRG
+123 ALSNLEEMQHNSMINRNSERG
-137 DNRSRSMGVGPMRSS
+137 RHMGIGPVRP

-164 SGVPY
+164 SGVSY
-169 LSPPPPDT
+169 LPLPDT

-193 ACQSTSAMS
+193 ACQSTTTIP
-202 HRRGSDAYQH
+202 HRRDQH
-212 AMTGSGSDNRDSH
+212 NFNSSSNNDNRETHYGS
-225 HGFIER
+225 IER

-245 IYPSSQPPGQQIP
+245 ICLSSQPPGQQIP

-284 EDHSSSTPFSN
+284 EDQSSSTHFSN
-295 SPQTSSPTN
+295 
-304 LSSPTSLAQ
+304 
-313 AGRLSFSQDPSSVQ
+313 

-341 LQSYPQQPAPAATS
+341 LQNYSQQTAPQPPPSIS
-355 HSPTAGHYI
+355 HSPAGHYI
-364 YQQPHSPVPQSPKTS
+364 YQQQPHSPVPPQSPKTS
-379 HQHQQHQHQ
+379 QSQQSQQQQQHQHQ
-388 QHQQQQQQQQ
+388 QTQ
-398 HQQSQLNS
+398 QLNS
-406 LGSYRSTQSV
+406 LDSYRISQTV

-451 PPSLTSDAIDQNTYF
+451 PPTLASDGIDQNNYV
-466 ISQAQA
+466 INQAQA
-472 ATLQQEFEQFTMGLE
+472 AALQQDFEQFTMD
-487 WPRFAQQLMELGC
+487 WPKFAQQLMELGC

-509 TPVQANTIGTFIG
+509 TPVSANTIGSYIG
-522 SPNHTTNYT
+522 SPNHTTSYAQN
-531 QSDVINVGG
+531 DMINVGG
-540 ELGSADTGYFST
+540 ELGSGDGGYFST
-552 SPQMGTCYQPA
+552 SPQVAFQP
-563 TTTTT
+563 TNTSTTT
-568 ATQQLTPQTPNT
+568 AQQLTPQTPNT

-606 MMGDFDP
+606 MMSDFDP
-613 EMFPSDDALRQGLD
+613 ELFPTDDALRQGLGQ
-627 PIDVDGLQMLAD
+627 IDVDGLQMLTD
-639 PTMVIS
+639 PTVVIS
-645 DSSAEAH
+645 DPSAEAH

>member
-6 KFSEKIALLNQKE
+6 KFSEKIALLNQKQ
-19 AQDSAAFEAIMKE
+19 AQETAAFEAIMRE
-32 VSNVTS
+32 VSDVTS

-92 PNVNNNVNCGNDA
+92 PNVNNNANCGGDA

-112 PGAIHSIDLKT
+112 TGAIHSIDLKT
-123 ALSNLEEHNAMYRG
+123 ALSNLEEMQHNSMVYRS
-137 DNRSRSMGVGPMRSS
+137 DNRSRSMGVGPMRS

-193 ACQSTSAMS
+193 ACQSTSAIP
-202 HRRGSDAYQH
+202 HRRDQH
-212 AMTGSGSDNRDSH
+212 AMTGSGNDNRDSH
-225 HGFIER
+225 HSFIER

-272 HFPSPLHTPLDQ
+272 HFPSPIHTPLDQ
-284 EDHSSSTPFSN
+284 DDHSSSTPFSN
-295 SPQTSSPTN
+295 N
-304 LSSPTSLAQ
+304 HLSVPVNSRFLHTCK
-313 AGRLSFSQDPSSVQ
+313 

-341 LQSYPQQPAPAATS
+341 LQSYPPQQPAPTATS
-355 HSPTAGHYI
+355 HSPTGHYI
-364 YQQPHSPVPQSPKTS
+364 YQQPHSPVPPQSPKTQS
-379 HQHQQHQHQ
+379 QQHQHQ
-388 QHQQQQQQQQ
+388 QSPQQ
-398 HQQSQLNS
+398 QLNS

-451 PPSLTSDAIDQNTYF
+451 PPNLTSEAIDQNSYF
-466 ISQAQA
+466 INQAQA
-472 ATLQQEFEQFTMGLE
+472 AALQQDFEQFTMGLE
-487 WPRFAQQLMELGC
+487 WPKFAQQLMELGC

-509 TPVQANTIGTFIG
+509 TPVQPNTIGTYIG
-522 SPNHTTNYT
+522 SPNHTANFT
-531 QSDVINVGG
+531 QNDVINVGG
-540 ELGSADTGYFST
+540 ELGSGDTGYFST
-552 SPQMGTCYQPA
+552 SPQMAYQPA

>member
-19 AQDSAAFEAIMKE
+19 AQDVAAFEAIMKE
-32 VSNVTS
+32 VSDVTS

-65 AGASPPQSSGKHLHI
+65 AGASPPQSSSKHLHI

-92 PNVNNNVNCGNDA
+92 PNVNNNVTCGSNTKD
-105 KEHSSPH
+105 HSSPH
-112 PGAIHSIDLKT
+112 TGTIHSINLKT
-123 ALSNLEEHNAMYRG
+123 AFSNLEEMQHNSMVYRS
-137 DNRSRSMGVGPMRSS
+137 DNRSRSMGGGPMRP

-193 ACQSTSAMS
+193 ACQSTSAIP
-202 HRRGSDAYQH
+202 HRRDQH
-212 AMTGSGSDNRDSH
+212 SITGSGGDNRDSH

-295 SPQTSSPTN
+295 
-304 LSSPTSLAQ
+304 
-313 AGRLSFSQDPSSVQ
+313 

-341 LQSYPQQPAPAATS
+341 LQSYQQQPAPTATS

-364 YQQPHSPVPQSPKTS
+364 YQQSHSSVQPQSPKTS
-379 HQHQQHQHQ
+379 QSQ
-388 QHQQQQQQQQ
+388 QQQQQQQQ
-398 HQQSQLNS
+398 HQHHQQSQQQLNS
-406 LGSYRSTQSV
+406 LGSYRSTQPV

-451 PPSLTSDAIDQNTYF
+451 PPSLTPDTIDQNTYF
-466 ISQAQA
+466 INQAQA
-472 ATLQQEFEQFTMGLE
+472 AALQQDFEHFTME
-487 WPRFAQQLMELGC
+487 WPKFAQQLMELGC

-509 TPVQANTIGTFIG
+509 TPVQPNPIGTYIG

-531 QSDVINVGG
+531 QSDMINVGS
-540 ELGSADTGYFST
+540 ELGSGDAGYFST
-552 SPQMGTCYQPA
+552 SPQIAYQPA

-613 EMFPSDDALRQGLD
+613 EMFPSDEALRQGLD
-627 PIDVDGLQMLAD
+627 PIDMDGLQMLDD

-645 DSSAEAH
+645 DQAEAH
-652 FRLDRL
+652 FRLNRL

>member
-1 MANPR
+1 
-6 KFSEKIALLNQKE
+6 
-19 AQDSAAFEAIMKE
+19 MKE

-123 ALSNLEEHNAMYRG
+123 ALSNLEEMQHNAMYRS
-137 DNRSRSMGVGPMRSS
+137 DNRSRSMGVGPMRS

-193 ACQSTSAMS
+193 ACQSTSAIP
-202 HRRGSDAYQH
+202 HRRDQH
-212 AMTGSGSDNRDSH
+212 AMTGSGNDNRDSH
-225 HGFIER
+225 HSFIER

-295 SPQTSSPTN
+295 TH
-304 LSSPTSLAQ
+304 LSVPVNSRFLHTCK
-313 AGRLSFSQDPSSVQ
+313 Q

-341 LQSYPQQPAPAATS
+341 LQSYPQQPAPTATS

-379 HQHQQHQHQ
+379 QHQH
-388 QHQQQQQQQQ
+388 QQQQ

-451 PPSLTSDAIDQNTYF
+451 PPNLTSDPIDQNTYF
-466 ISQAQA
+466 INQAQA
-472 ATLQQEFEQFTMGLE
+472 AALQQDFEQFTMGLE
-487 WPRFAQQLMELGC
+487 WPKFAQQLMELGC

-509 TPVQANTIGTFIG
+509 TPVQTNTIGTFIG
-522 SPNHTTNYT
+522 SPNHTTSYT
-531 QSDVINVGG
+531 QNDVINVG
-540 ELGSADTGYFST
+540 ELGSGDTGYFST
-552 SPQMGTCYQPA
+552 SPQMAYQPT

>member
-6 KFSEKIALLNQKE
+6 KFSEKIALLNQKQ
-19 AQDSAAFEAIMKE
+19 AQETAAFEAIMRE
-32 VSNVTS
+32 VSDVTS

-92 PNVNNNVNCGNDA
+92 PNVNNNANCGGDA

-112 PGAIHSIDLKT
+112 TGAIHSIDLKT
-123 ALSNLEEHNAMYRG
+123 ALSNLEEMQNNSMVYRS
-137 DNRSRSMGVGPMRSS
+137 DNRSRSSMGVGPMRS

-193 ACQSTSAMS
+193 ACQSASAIS
-202 HRRGSDAYQH
+202 HRRGSNAYQH

-225 HGFIER
+225 HTFIER

-272 HFPSPLHTPLDQ
+272 HFPSPIHTPLDQ

-295 SPQTSSPTN
+295 
-304 LSSPTSLAQ
+304 
-313 AGRLSFSQDPSSVQ
+313 

-341 LQSYPQQPAPAATS
+341 LQSYPQQPAPTATS
-355 HSPTAGHYI
+355 HSPTGHYI
-364 YQQPHSPVPQSPKTS
+364 YQQPHSPVPPQSPKTS
-379 HQHQQHQHQ
+379 QS
-388 QHQQQQQQQQ
+388 QQQQQQQ
-398 HQQSQLNS
+398 HQQHQQSSQQLNS

-451 PPSLTSDAIDQNTYF
+451 PPNLTSDAIDQNTYF
-466 ISQAQA
+466 INQAQA
-472 ATLQQEFEQFTMGLE
+472 AALQQDFEQFTMGLE
-487 WPRFAQQLMELGC
+487 WPKFAQQLMELGC

-509 TPVQANTIGTFIG
+509 TPVQANTIGTYIG
-522 SPNHTTNYT
+522 SPNHTANFT
-531 QSDVINVGG
+531 QNDVINVGG

-552 SPQMGTCYQPA
+552 SPQMAYQPA

-652 FRLDRL
+652 FSYSQNLTKCHLWLPF

>member
-38 RVASAS
+38 R
-44 SSVGASPTGSGV
+44 TM
-56 PETPLSVKS
+56 
-65 AGASPPQSSGKHLHI
+65 
-80 NLGNQF
+80 
-86 RAGGSL
+86 
-92 PNVNNNVNCGNDA
+92 
-105 KEHSSPH
+105 
-112 PGAIHSIDLKT
+112 
-123 ALSNLEEHNAMYRG
+123 LSNLEDMQHNPVYRS
-137 DNRSRSMGVGPMRSS
+137 DNRSRSMGVGPMRS

-193 ACQSTSAMS
+193 ACQSTSAIP
-202 HRRGSDAYQH
+202 HRRDQH
-212 AMTGSGSDNRDSH
+212 AMIGSGSDNRDS

-327 GVALENSTSTSQQD
+327 QGVALENSTSTSQQD
-341 LQSYPQQPAPAATS
+341 LQSYPQQPAPTATS

-364 YQQPHSPVPQSPKTS
+364 YQQPHSPVPQSPVSTPADEVGHFENYYRNKTS
-379 HQHQQHQHQ
+379 
-388 QHQQQQQQQQ
+388 QQQQQQ

-466 ISQAQA
+466 INQAQA
-472 ATLQQEFEQFTMGLE
+472 AALQQDFEQFTMGLE
-487 WPRFAQQLMELGC
+487 WPKFAQQLMELGC
-500 TWTTQIEMD
+500 TWTQIEMD

-531 QSDVINVGG
+531 QNDVINVGG
-540 ELGSADTGYFST
+540 ELGSGDTGYFST
-552 SPQMGTCYQPA
+552 SPQMAYQPA

>member
-19 AQDSAAFEAIMKE
+19 AQETAAFEAIMRE
-32 VSNVTS
+32 VSDVTS

-44 SSVGASPTGSGV
+44 SSVGASPTGSGA
-56 PETPLSVKS
+56 PEAPLSVKS

-86 RAGGSL
+86 RGRSL
-92 PNVNNNVNCGNDA
+92 PNVNNNANCSNDA
-105 KEHSSPH
+105 KDSSPRNN
-112 PGAIHSIDLKT
+112 AIHSIDLKT
-123 ALSNLEEHNAMYRG
+123 VLSNLEEMQHNSMVYRN
-137 DNRSRSMGVGPMRSS
+137 DHRDKNMGVGPI
-152 RPMEKRHDTSPY
+152 RPRPAEKRHDTSPY
-164 SGVPY
+164 SGALY

-193 ACQSTSAMS
+193 ACQSNSSMP

-212 AMTGSGSDNRDSH
+212 NMSGSGNDDRETH
-225 HGFIER
+225 HSCLER
-231 PRSSCEMPRVPGIN
+231 PRSSCGVPGIN
-245 IYPSSQPPGQQIP
+245 IYPSSQPPGQQLP
-258 IGNNTGSLP
+258 IGNTGSLP

-295 SPQTSSPTN
+295 NHLTVPVNSRYLHTCK
-304 LSSPTSLAQ
+304 
-313 AGRLSFSQDPSSVQ
+313 

-341 LQSYPQQPAPAATS
+341 LQSYQQQTAPQQIPTS
-355 HSPTAGHYI
+355 HSPGHYI
-364 YQQPHSPVPQSPKTS
+364 YQQPHSPIPPQSPKTS
-379 HQHQQHQHQ
+379 
-388 QHQQQQQQQQ
+388 
-398 HQQSQLNS
+398 QSQSQQLNS
-406 LGSYRSTQSV
+406 LGSYRTSQPV

-451 PPSLTSDAIDQNTYF
+451 PPSLSDLDQNYY
-466 ISQAQA
+466 INQAQA
-472 ATLQQEFEQFTMGLE
+472 AALQQDFEQFTMMDS
-487 WPRFAQQLMELGC
+487 PVAQ
-500 TWTTQIEMD
+500 
-509 TPVQANTIGTFIG
+509 NSIGTFMS
-522 SPNHTTNYT
+522 SPNHTATFT
-531 QSDVINVGG
+531 QSDVINVAT
-540 ELGSADTGYFST
+540 ELANADTGYFST
-552 SPQMGTCYQPA
+552 SPQIGYQSVS

-568 ATQQLTPQTPNT
+568 TTTTQQFAPQAPDT

-587 FSGADDLTN
+587 FSSADDLTN
-596 PEFVKDLGTA
+596 PEYAKDLGTA
-606 MMGDFDP
+606 MMGDLG
-613 EMFPSDDALRQGLD
+613 ELFPSDDALRQGLD
-627 PIDVDGLQMLAD
+627 PIDVDGLQMLTD

-645 DSSAEAH
+645 DPSAEAH

>member
-6 KFSEKIALLNQKE
+6 KFSEKIALLNQKQ
-19 AQDSAAFEAIMKE
+19 AQETAAFEAIMRE
-32 VSNVTS
+32 VSDVTS

-92 PNVNNNVNCGNDA
+92 PNVNNNANCGGDA

-112 PGAIHSIDLKT
+112 TGAIHSIDLKT
-123 ALSNLEEHNAMYRG
+123 ALSNLEEMQHNSMVYRS
-137 DNRSRSMGVGPMRSS
+137 DNRSRSMGVGPMRS

-193 ACQSTSAMS
+193 ACQSTSAIP

-212 AMTGSGSDNRDSH
+212 AMTGSGNDNRDSH
-225 HGFIER
+225 HSFIER

-272 HFPSPLHTPLDQ
+272 HFPSPIHTPLDQ
-284 EDHSSSTPFSN
+284 DDHSSSTPFSN
-295 SPQTSSPTN
+295 
-304 LSSPTSLAQ
+304 
-313 AGRLSFSQDPSSVQ
+313 

-341 LQSYPQQPAPAATS
+341 LQSYPPQQPAPTATS
-355 HSPTAGHYI
+355 HSPTGHYI
-364 YQQPHSPVPQSPKTS
+364 YQQPHSPVPPQSPKTQS
-379 HQHQQHQHQ
+379 QQHQHQ
-388 QHQQQQQQQQ
+388 QSPQQ
-398 HQQSQLNS
+398 QLNS

-451 PPSLTSDAIDQNTYF
+451 PPNLTSEAIDQNSYF
-466 ISQAQA
+466 INQAQA
-472 ATLQQEFEQFTMGLE
+472 AALQQDFEQFTMGLE
-487 WPRFAQQLMELGC
+487 WPKFAQQLMELGC

-509 TPVQANTIGTFIG
+509 TPVQPNTIGTYIG
-522 SPNHTTNYT
+522 SPNHTANFT
-531 QSDVINVGG
+531 QNDVINVGG
-540 ELGSADTGYFST
+540 ELGSGDTGYFST
-552 SPQMGTCYQPA
+552 SPQMAYQPA